1 MVLFFMAKT
10 VTCLH
15 SGYFFH
21 HGYPAPLFVRNALSI
36 KHLSKIQCYMTYLE
50 ESHYDQDNCHKS
62 ICGRGALVAVGGG
75 HIIGVQSYYWCTN
88 YKHIIGVQNCY
99 LYTNSKHIIDV
110 QSYHWCINYKHII
123 GVQSYY

>member
-1 MVLFFMAKT
+1 MLY
-10 VTCLH
+10 
-15 SGYFFH
+15 G
-21 HGYPAPLFVRNALSI
+21 
-36 KHLSKIQCYMTYLE
+36 LE